1 MTTITYFST
10 GMTDAPL
17 RGRLREA
24 LSRYVE
30 TPVVRFLASLGISPG
45 FITLLGLLIAIVA
58 ACLAGVGL
66 LLASGLVFLGSGLL
80 DFLDGGLARYRG
92 RVSPA
97 GALLDS
103 VTDRLSEGALFVGL
117 GIHVALRDAGAAE
130 SVVMVALLM
139 LTLLFSQM
147 VSYVRARGEGL
158 GVSCKV
164 GLLTRPE
171 RVVLLSL
178 GLVLEGVG
186 LAPALL
192 VTVGI
197 VGLLSLYT
205 VVQRFLHVRRLL
217 AGR

>member
-1 MTTITYFST
+1 
-10 GMTDAPL
+10 MTDAPL
-17 RGRLREA
+17 RDRLREA

-30 TPVVRFLASLGISPG
+30 TPAVRFLASLGISPG
-45 FITLLGLLIAIVA
+45 LMTLLGLLIAIVA
-58 ACLAGVGL
+58 ACLAGAGL

-80 DFLDGGLARYRG
+80 DFLDGGLARHSG
-92 RVSPA
+92 RVSSA

-103 VTDRLSEGALFVGL
+103 VTDRVSEGALFVGL
-117 GIHVALRDAGAAE
+117 AIHAAVTDAGAAE
-130 SVVMVALLM
+130 SVVMVALLV

>member
-1 MTTITYFST
+1 
-10 GMTDAPL
+10 MTDAPP
-17 RGRLREA
+17 RDRLREA

-30 TPVVRFLASLGISPG
+30 MPAVRFLASLGISPG
-45 FITLLGLLIAIVA
+45 LMTLLGLLIAIVA
-58 ACLAGVGL
+58 ACLAGAGL

-80 DFLDGGLARYRG
+80 DFLDGGLARHSG
-92 RVSPA
+92 RVSSA

-117 GIHVALRDAGAAE
+117 GIHAALRDAGAAE
-130 SVVMVALLM
+130 SVVMVALLV